1 MIAVGKGIK
10 SAVIAAGI
18 MVVLGAC
25 TSQYRNHGYVPTE
38 EDLAEITVGVD
49 TRDTVAETVGTPSA
63 SGVLDSSGYYYVR
76 SRVRHYGARKPEVV
90 ERRIVAITF
99 DNRGVVR
106 NVEEYALEDGQ
117 AVPIARRI
125 TDNDLNNQSI
135 LGQLLKNIGSF
146 GGFSS

>member
-38 EDLAEITVGVD
+38 EDLAEITVGVA